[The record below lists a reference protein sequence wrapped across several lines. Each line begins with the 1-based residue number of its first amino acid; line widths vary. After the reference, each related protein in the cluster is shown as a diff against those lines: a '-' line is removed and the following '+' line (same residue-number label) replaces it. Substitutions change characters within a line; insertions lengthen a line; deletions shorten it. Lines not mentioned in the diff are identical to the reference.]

1 MNKVEIM
8 LENGTFEGPI
18 TMHSIN
24 SQFRATRISR
34 ADVPDYS
41 VDLEF
46 PGIYMLLIGTDTVY
60 VGQTAMNT
68 IVKRIMS
75 THSGTI
81 DSSWHTVLATS
92 LRSLFLSRI
101 P

>member
-46 PGIYMLLIGTDTVY
+46 PG
-60 VGQTAMNT
+60 NEHN
-68 IVKRIMS
+68 R
-75 THSGTI
+75 
-81 DSSWHTVLATS
+81 
-92 LRSLFLSRI
+92 
-101 P
+101 